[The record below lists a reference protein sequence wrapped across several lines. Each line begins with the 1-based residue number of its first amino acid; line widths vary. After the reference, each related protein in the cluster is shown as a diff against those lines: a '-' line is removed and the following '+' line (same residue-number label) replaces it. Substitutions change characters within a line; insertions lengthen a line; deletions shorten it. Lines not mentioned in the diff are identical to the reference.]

1 MANDM
6 DIPQGASTS
15 SGVQV
20 QYEGKFTPADT
31 PLESRILPK
40 EFYDQFMSES
50 SKRRIEDPIRAL
62 LPLED
67 RPGVISL
74 LAGKPN
80 TDTFPI
86 TSMQF
91 NLRDPA
97 TGVERPVA
105 LSSAE
110 LAKGLQYSGSAGIPE
125 LLDWLVG
132 LQEYNHGRSRGEGW
146 GLCFGTGSSDLIYK
160 AVNALLDP
168 GDVALIE
175 APIYAGVFPVFHGT
189 GCEMIEIHTD
199 QHGTDVDGL
208 RKRLE
213 SWPAGKPKPKVL
225 YTVPF
230 GCNPTGMTTTLE
242 RRLQVLELARKHNF
256 LILEDDPYYYL
267 YFGSAPRPPS
277 YFTLE
282 RDQPE
287 VGRVIR
293 FDSLSKVLSSGMRI
307 GFISAPQIIIDAVI
321 LHTMTSN
328 LQPPTLTQVLT
339 LRLLKE
345 WGYAGLRAHVER
357 VAQFY
362 HAKRDAFEAL
372 MRKHL
377 DGLAEWATPEA
388 GMFFWFRLKLA
399 EDDAAEGDSEA
410 VIRTKALEKG
420 VLAIPGT
427 VFHPGGRKSAYVRA
441 SFSLLPEDQVDEALR
456 RLREVILEARKE
468 AAAA

>member
-1 MANDM
+1 MTIDLNAVESPVANAS
-6 DIPQGASTS
+6 GASKPT
-15 SGVQV
+15 
-20 QYEGKFTPADT
+20 EA
-31 PLESRILPK
+31 PLASRVLPK
-40 EFYDQFMSES
+40 EFYDQFMSDS
-50 SKRRIEDPIRAL
+50 SKLRIEDPIRAL
-62 LPLED
+62 LPLEE

-80 TDTFPI
+80 ADTFPI

-91 NLRDPA
+91 TLRDPVTDA
-97 TGVERPVA
+97 ESPVS
-105 LSSAE
+105 LTQQE
-110 LAKGLQYSGSAGIPE
+110 LARGLQYSGSAGIPE

-132 LQEYNHGRSRGEGW
+132 LQEYNHGRKRGEGW

-160 AVNALLDP
+160 AVNALLNP

-175 APIYAGVFPVFHGT
+175 APIYAGVFPIFHST
-189 GCEMIEIHTD
+189 GSEMIEINTD
-199 QHGTDVDGL
+199 GHGTDTKSL
-208 RKRLE
+208 RKLLE
-213 SWPAGKPKPKVL
+213 EWPANKPKPKVL

-230 GCNPTGMTTTLE
+230 GSNPTGMTTTLE
-242 RRLQVLELARKHNF
+242 RRLEVLELAREHNF

-267 YFGSAPRPPS
+267 YFGDAPRPPS

-307 GFISAPQIIIDAVI
+307 GFLSAPQVIVDAVV

-328 LQPPTLTQVLT
+328 LQPPTLTQVLA

-345 WGYAGLRAHVER
+345 WGYDGLRSHVGR
-357 VAQFY
+357 VARFY
-362 HAKRDAFEAL
+362 HAKRDAFESL

-377 DGLAEWATPEA
+377 EGLVEWITPEA
-388 GMFFWFRLKLA
+388 GMFFWFKLNLG
-399 EDDAAEGDSEA
+399 ENQTDSEA
-410 VIRTKALEKG
+410 VIRTKALENG

-427 VFHPGGRKSAYVRA
+427 VFHPGGRKTAYVRA
-441 SFSLLPEDQVDEALR
+441 SFSLLPEHDVEEALR

-468 AAAA
+468 AGISQ